1 MQNLIEGKSPI
12 FYRNSIIFLGIIGL
26 VGFLI
31 RFFYFPEGIPI
42 TLDGALHFWYAN
54 DLSLS
59 GTFPANVFGIKV
71 INNGWPTFLS
81 IFFYFFN
88 SDNFLHYNDLQRY
101 ITTIISVITIIPV
114 FILCRKFCGNGLSL
128 LGTVF
133 FVFQPRIVE
142 NSLLGITDPLFI
154 LLELSCLVLFLQNNW
169 KLKYLSF
176 AFLAL
181 ACLVRYEGIV
191 LILPLSFLFLFKNRR
206 DKTIILK
213 FLIVI
218 SIFLLVLLPML
229 FVRMDTMGYDGVF
242 SHSVS
247 AVETYTDPLSPAKI
261 IHGDKAVFSLI
272 KSTALAVFP
281 IFFIFLPLGI
291 FGFFRKRNFDKYV
304 ILLFLIFMSLPVI
317 YASVREITE
326 PRYFLTLFPILSLFS
341 IYTVKEITR
350 KFNKTKLIPI
360 IIGITVL
367 SLSIVYLDYTKID
380 YQHELEAYQ
389 IGLEVHKRASIINGY
404 FPEVKYAHGKD
415 DVFWNLGTFPVLQS
429 ETERKVYGVRN
440 YDYVTC
446 LKENALQT
454 GCAQYEYTSLN
465 EFIAKTNSEI
475 KKLVNN
481 PALNVVGKP
490 SEFIGAGKNN
500 SLTHIVADE
509 NPNRPEFLKDV
520 FKNEE
525 KFPYL
530 TKIYDS
536 SEHGYE
542 YHLKIFRID
551 YEKFE
556 PIEEFN

>member
-1 MQNLIEGKSPI
+1 MQNLIESKSKI
-12 FYRNSIIFLGIIGL
+12 FSRNAIICLGIIGL

-42 TLDGALHFWYAN
+42 TLDGAFYFWYAN
-54 DLSLS
+54 DLSIS
-59 GTFPANVFGIKV
+59 GTFPANVNFP
-71 INNGWPTFLS
+71 NNGWPTFLS
-81 IFFYFFN
+81 VFFYFFN
-88 SDNFLHYNDLQRY
+88 SEYFLDYMDLQRY
-101 ITTIISVITIIPV
+101 LTIIISVVTIIPI

-128 LGTVF
+128 LGASL
-133 FVFQPRIVE
+133 FVFQPRIIE
-142 NSLLGITDPLFI
+142 NSLLGLTEPLFI

-176 AFLAL
+176 GFLAL
-181 ACLVRYEGIV
+181 ACLVRYEAIV

-206 DKTIILK
+206 DKTIIPR
-213 FLIVI
+213 FLMAI

-247 AVETYTDPLSPAKI
+247 AVEAYTSGSKI
-261 IHGDKAVFSLI
+261 VHVSESIFTLA
-272 KSTALAVFP
+272 KSTALTVFP

-291 FGFFRKRNFDKYV
+291 YGFFRNRNFDKYV
-304 ILLFLIFMSLPVI
+304 ILLFLIFMSLPII
-317 YASVREITE
+317 YASVREIAE

-350 KFNKTKLIPI
+350 KFDKTKLII
-360 IIGITVL
+360 IIVGITVL

-389 IGLEVHKRASIINGY
+389 IGLEVHKRTSIINDY

-429 ETERKVYGVRN
+429 ETERKVYAIRT
-440 YDYVTC
+440 YDFATC
-446 LKENALQT
+446 SKEKALPT
-454 GCAQYEYTSLN
+454 GCRQYEYTSLN
-465 EFIAKTNSEI
+465 EFISDNPGMENAFNRY
-475 KKLVNN
+475 
-481 PALNVVGKP
+481 PAL
-490 SEFIGAGKNN
+490 SEFISFDKNDV
-500 SLTHIVADE
+500 LTHVVVDN

-520 FKNEE
+520 FYNEK

-536 SEHGYE
+536 SEQGYD

-556 PIEEFN
+556 SIEFN